1 MAYHVAEEHLLSVN
15 SYQEPK
21 VLYDNN
27 AAYTLI
33 IRLLL
38 LEPGKDKD
46 RPEMGVGLVSKY
58 RYITTDKIDTLRTDL
73 TNQIRTYLP
82 DFSMVD
88 VNIEAYGTTLA
99 LFVRTDDITYG
110 IKFDSENGTV
120 APLTIDDIK

>member
-15 SYQEPK
+15 SYEEPK
-21 VLYDNN
+21 VLYDND
-27 AAYTLI
+27 AVFVLI

-58 RYITTDKIDTLRTDL
+58 RYCTQDKLETLRSDIK
-73 TNQIRTYLP
+73 NQIRTYLP
-82 DFSMVD
+82 DFTMTD
-88 VNIEAYGTTLA
+88 VNLELYGTTLA
-99 LFVRTDDITYG
+99 LYVQTDNVTYG
-110 IKFDSENGTV
+110 IKFDSDSGTV